1 MNENQTMPVA
11 YQYEGSSVTF
21 FKGEN
26 VMVNATQMAKAF
38 NKQAIDWLKTQ
49 SAKDFVATYSELK
62 NISSADLVRVTKGG
76 APKLQG
82 TWMHQDVALEF
93 ARWLSPKFAIWCNDR
108 IKELMMNGYT
118 TVFGGG
124 SFTITPTMKP
134 WERIQVAVKFIAN
147 ECNAMYDYIDQIQ
160 GALKLYHEKRIASSS
175 DAAYARKVLTSRD
188 TWNTNVIAKEFGMSA
203 VTLNRH
209 LQRLGI
215 QYKQHG
221 VWVLSYKYQY
231 KGYTKTTTSEY
242 LKKDGTI
249 GTRLQME
256 WTEIGRRFL
265 HELYD
270 AGKFSIALP
279 HTPCIKKK

>member
-1 MNENQTMPVA
+1 MNDIQIFRSKE
-11 YQYEGSSVTF
+11 F
-21 FKGEN
+21 GEIRTL
-26 VMVNATQMAKAF
+26 VVNNEPWFVGKDVAKALGYSREADAIRVHVEDDDKGVGETQTPGG
-38 NKQAIDWLKTQ
+38 KQQVVIINESGVYALIFGSKLPTAKEFKHWVTSEVLPQIRKT
-49 SAKDFVATYSELK
+49 
-62 NISSADLVRVTKGG
+62 G
-76 APKLQG
+76 AYG
-82 TWMHQDVALEF
+82 NT
-93 ARWLSPKFAIWCNDR
+93 
-108 IKELMMNGYT
+108 
-118 TVFGGG
+118 FGGG

>member
-1 MNENQTMPVA
+1 MNEIQI
-11 YQYEGSSVTF
+11 
-21 FKGEN
+21 FKNERFGE
-26 VMVNATQMAKAF
+26 VRTLVVN
-38 NKQAIDWLKTQ
+38 NEPW
-49 SAKDFVATYSELK
+49 FVGK
-62 NISSADLVRVTKGG
+62 
-76 APKLQG
+76 
-82 TWMHQDVALEF
+82 DVAIIL
-93 ARWLSPKFAIWCNDR
+93 
-108 IKELMMNGYT
+108 GYT
-118 TVFGGG
+118 NPMKAIRDHVDEDDKGVNDLFTPGGKQQVIIINESGVYALIFGSKLPTAKEFKHWVTSEVLPQIRKTGAYGNTFGGG

-147 ECNAMYDYIDQIQ
+147 ECNAMYDYIDQMQ

-203 VTLNRH
+203 VTLNKH
-209 LQRLGI
+209 LYRLGI

-221 VWVLSYKYQY
+221 VWVLSYKYQD

-279 HTPCIKKK
+279 HTPCIKK